1 MKPRH
6 CENITWDDLSWRS
19 DGSVAILPLNK
30 RIRVSVDVLI
40 AKLLITAA
48 HGSHHTHFVIN
59 TVRFKSYNT
68 ICSFVVS
75 SNFQTSFLRKRT
87 KMPKY
92 SLEMKILTNTV
103 ETLEPNNDNFAWQIT
118 VKCQC
123 GEVSTNWH
131 SIYKEEK
138 FDIPGS
144 RGEANFV
151 KKCKVCGK
159 VGSIDII
166 DGSISAYDAE
176 LGKAWQKVVMF
187 ECRGVKPVDFE
198 PGGGWIVT
206 AMSGARYENV
216 DLSEKTWAEYDENTL
231 NAMGG
236 GKQQSVE
243 LFVATAHNSEIPCDR
258 SNVETAVQRFWIVDF
273 DPVMNKAR
281 HYDIS
286 CNSSGMHVAVHMER
300 PFTGTVHLADRFS
313 QCRTVVESADSFA
326 MFFPNN
332 EANVGCN
339 IKEKDNRLTA
349 TLIFSNQRANLPR
362 NAIFGNDAV
371 DEVQCMLESTST
383 ESNNNNSKMIYT
395 HTGLTVIEQ
404 ATAAGDGD
412 DDGGSGTS
420 IVQES
425 TVHRQA
431 HLEILRDSSPVK
443 QVYIGETLLLSIW
456 ADYDAEGI
464 FVENCS
470 VTDALLEQPLLPLII
485 NGCCEYC
492 TVVCSVEPS
501 IIGHFHHVPDRL
513 QASFQAFKMADAE
526 QLYFQCVIKFCND
539 WCPQVEC
546 DNGNNAVVVTRGAT
560 RFRRIVNGIEQKS
573 QTAVY
578 SSVETLISILP
589 KESSTTPSQQLIGLT
604 SEMLNDSE
612 AQSWKF
618 ATSVVLL
625 FALSLLVASF
635 IVLLAYWQW
644 KRRLANAQ

>member
-19 DGSVAILPLNK
+19 DGSVTILPLNK

-59 TVRFKSYNT
+59 T
-68 ICSFVVS
+68 
-75 SNFQTSFLRKRT
+75 
-87 KMPKY
+87 PKY

-198 PGGGWIVT
+198 PGVLSNGGWIVT
-206 AMSGARYENV
+206 AMSGAP
-216 DLSEKTWAEYDENTL
+216 
-231 NAMGG
+231 
-236 GKQQSVE
+236 
-243 LFVATAHNSEIPCDR
+243 AHNSEIPCDR

-313 QCRTVVESADSFA
+313 QCRKVVESADSFA

-332 EANVGCN
+332 GANVGCN

-371 DEVQCMLESTST
+371 DEVQCMLESTSA

-412 DDGGSGTS
+412 SGSGTS

-485 NGCCEYC
+485 NGCCDYC

-546 DNGNNAVVVTRGAT
+546 DNGNNAVVVTRSAT

-578 SSVETLISILP
+578 SSVETLISVLP

-625 FALSLLVASF
+625 FALSLLVVSF

>member
-1 MKPRH
+1 M
-6 CENITWDDLSWRS
+6 E
-19 DGSVAILPLNK
+19 
-30 RIRVSVDVLI
+30 
-40 AKLLITAA
+40 
-48 HGSHHTHFVIN
+48 
-59 TVRFKSYNT
+59 
-68 ICSFVVS
+68 
-75 SNFQTSFLRKRT
+75 
-87 KMPKY
+87 
-92 SLEMKILTNTV
+92 
-103 ETLEPNNDNFAWQIT
+103 
-118 VKCQC
+118 
-123 GEVSTNWH
+123 
-131 SIYKEEK
+131 
-138 FDIPGS
+138 
-144 RGEANFV
+144 
-151 KKCKVCGK
+151 
-159 VGSIDII
+159 
-166 DGSISAYDAE
+166 
-176 LGKAWQKVVMF
+176 
-187 ECRGVKPVDFE
+187 
-198 PGGGWIVT
+198 
-206 AMSGARYENV
+206 
-216 DLSEKTWAEYDENTL
+216 
-231 NAMGG
+231 MGG

-243 LFVATAHNSEIPCDR
+243 LFVASEVVR

-313 QCRTVVESADSFA
+313 QCRKVVESADSFA

-332 EANVGCN
+332 GANVGCN

-371 DEVQCMLESTST
+371 DEVQCMLESTSA

-412 DDGGSGTS
+412 SGSGTP

-485 NGCCEYC
+485 NGC
-492 TVVCSVEPS
+492 SVEPS

-546 DNGNNAVVVTRGAT
+546 DNGNNAVVVTRSAT

-573 QTAVY
+573 QNAVY
-578 SSVETLISILP
+578 SSVETLISVLP

-625 FALSLLVASF
+625 FALSLLVVSF

>member
-19 DGSVAILPLNK
+19 CGSVTILPLNK

-59 TVRFKSYNT
+59 T
-68 ICSFVVS
+68 
-75 SNFQTSFLRKRT
+75 
-87 KMPKY
+87 PKY

-206 AMSGARYENV
+206 AMSGAP
-216 DLSEKTWAEYDENTL
+216 
-231 NAMGG
+231 
-236 GKQQSVE
+236 
-243 LFVATAHNSEIPCDR
+243 AHNSEIPCDR

-313 QCRTVVESADSFA
+313 QCRKVVESADSFA

-371 DEVQCMLESTST
+371 DEVQCMLESTSA

-404 ATAAGDGD
+404 ATAAGDD
-412 DDGGSGTS
+412 DSGSGTS

-546 DNGNNAVVVTRGAT
+546 DNGNNAVVVTRSAT

-578 SSVETLISILP
+578 SSVETLISVLP

-625 FALSLLVASF
+625 FALSLLVVSF

>member
-19 DGSVAILPLNK
+19 CGSVTILPLNK

-59 TVRFKSYNT
+59 T
-68 ICSFVVS
+68 
-75 SNFQTSFLRKRT
+75 
-87 KMPKY
+87 PKY

-198 PGGGWIVT
+198 PGVLSNVENCTYSTGGWIVT
-206 AMSGARYENV
+206 AMSGAP
-216 DLSEKTWAEYDENTL
+216 
-231 NAMGG
+231 
-236 GKQQSVE
+236 
-243 LFVATAHNSEIPCDR
+243 AHNSEIPCDR

-313 QCRTVVESADSFA
+313 QCRKVVESADSFA

-371 DEVQCMLESTST
+371 DEVQCMLESTSA

-404 ATAAGDGD
+404 ATAAGDD
-412 DDGGSGTS
+412 DSGSGTS

-492 TVVCSVEPS
+492 TVMFRRAKHYRSFSSCSRSFAS
-501 IIGHFHHVPDRL
+501 ILSSVQNGRRGTALFSMRDKILQRLVPT
-513 QASFQAFKMADAE
+513 
-526 QLYFQCVIKFCND
+526 
-539 WCPQVEC
+539 
-546 DNGNNAVVVTRGAT
+546 VVTRSAT

-578 SSVETLISILP
+578 SSVETLISVLP

-625 FALSLLVASF
+625 FALSLLVVSF

>member
-19 DGSVAILPLNK
+19 DGSVTILPLNK

-75 SNFQTSFLRKRT
+75 NNFQTSFLRKRT

-159 VGSIDII
+159 IGSIDII

-206 AMSGARYENV
+206 AMSGAP
-216 DLSEKTWAEYDENTL
+216 
-231 NAMGG
+231 
-236 GKQQSVE
+236 
-243 LFVATAHNSEIPCDR
+243 AHNSEIPCDR

-313 QCRTVVESADSFA
+313 QCRKVVESADSFA

-371 DEVQCMLESTST
+371 DEVQCMLESTSA

-412 DDGGSGTS
+412 SGSGTS

-546 DNGNNAVVVTRGAT
+546 DNGNNAVVVTRSAT

-578 SSVETLISILP
+578 SSVETLISVLP

-604 SEMLNDSE
+604 SETLNDSE

-625 FALSLLVASF
+625 FALSLLVVSF

>member
-19 DGSVAILPLNK
+19 DGSVTILPLNK

-59 TVRFKSYNT
+59 T
-68 ICSFVVS
+68 
-75 SNFQTSFLRKRT
+75 
-87 KMPKY
+87 PKY
-92 SLEMKILTNTV
+92 SLEIKILTNTV

-151 KKCKVCGK
+151 KRCKVCGK

-198 PGGGWIVT
+198 PGVLSNGGWIVT
-206 AMSGARYENV
+206 AMSGAP
-216 DLSEKTWAEYDENTL
+216 
-231 NAMGG
+231 
-236 GKQQSVE
+236 
-243 LFVATAHNSEIPCDR
+243 AHNSEIPCDR

-313 QCRTVVESADSFA
+313 QCRKVVESADSFA

-332 EANVGCN
+332 GANVGCN

-371 DEVQCMLESTST
+371 DEVQCLLESTSA

-412 DDGGSGTS
+412 SGSGTS

-485 NGCCEYC
+485 NGCCDYC

-578 SSVETLISILP
+578 SSVETLISVLP

-625 FALSLLVASF
+625 FALSLLVVSF

>member
-19 DGSVAILPLNK
+19 DGSVTILPLNK
-30 RIRVSVDVLI
+30 QIRVSVDVLI

-48 HGSHHTHFVIN
+48 HGSHHTDFVIN
-59 TVRFKSYNT
+59 T
-68 ICSFVVS
+68 
-75 SNFQTSFLRKRT
+75 
-87 KMPKY
+87 PKY

-206 AMSGARYENV
+206 AMSGAP
-216 DLSEKTWAEYDENTL
+216 
-231 NAMGG
+231 
-236 GKQQSVE
+236 
-243 LFVATAHNSEIPCDR
+243 AHNSEIPCDR
-258 SNVETAVQRFWIVDF
+258 SNVETAVQRFWIVDL

-313 QCRTVVESADSFA
+313 QCRKVVESADSFA

-349 TLIFSNQRANLPR
+349 TLIFSNQQANLPR

-371 DEVQCMLESTST
+371 DEVQCMLESTSA

-404 ATAAGDGD
+404 ATAAGD
-412 DDGGSGTS
+412 DGNSTS

-470 VTDALLEQPLLPLII
+470 VTDAQLEQPLLPLII

-546 DNGNNAVVVTRGAT
+546 DNGNNAVVVTRSAT

-573 QTAVY
+573 QNAVY

-625 FALSLLVASF
+625 FALSLLVVSF

>member
-19 DGSVAILPLNK
+19 DGSVTILPLNK

-59 TVRFKSYNT
+59 T
-68 ICSFVVS
+68 
-75 SNFQTSFLRKRT
+75 
-87 KMPKY
+87 PKY

-206 AMSGARYENV
+206 AMSGAP
-216 DLSEKTWAEYDENTL
+216 
-231 NAMGG
+231 
-236 GKQQSVE
+236 
-243 LFVATAHNSEIPCDR
+243 AHNSEIPCDR

-313 QCRTVVESADSFA
+313 QCRKVVESADSFA

-332 EANVGCN
+332 GANVGCN

-371 DEVQCMLESTST
+371 DEVQCMLESTSA

-412 DDGGSGTS
+412 SGSGTS

-485 NGCCEYC
+485 NGCCDYC

-546 DNGNNAVVVTRGAT
+546 DNGNNAVVVTRSAT

-578 SSVETLISILP
+578 SSVETLISVLP

-625 FALSLLVASF
+625 FALSLLVVSF

>member
-1 MKPRH
+1 
-6 CENITWDDLSWRS
+6 L
-19 DGSVAILPLNK
+19 
-30 RIRVSVDVLI
+30 
-40 AKLLITAA
+40 
-48 HGSHHTHFVIN
+48 
-59 TVRFKSYNT
+59 
-68 ICSFVVS
+68 
-75 SNFQTSFLRKRT
+75 Q
-87 KMPKY
+87 PKY

-198 PGGGWIVT
+198 PGVLSNVENCTYSTGGWIVT

-216 DLSEKTWAEYDENTL
+216 DLSEK
-231 NAMGG
+231 MGG

-243 LFVATAHNSEIPCDR
+243 LFVASEVVRWKIVCCSHSAHNSEIPCDR

-313 QCRTVVESADSFA
+313 QCRKVVESADSFA

-371 DEVQCMLESTST
+371 DEVQCMLESTSA

-412 DDGGSGTS
+412 SGSGTS

-470 VTDALLEQPLLPLII
+470 VTDVLLEQPLLPLII

-492 TVVCSVEPS
+492 TVPS

-546 DNGNNAVVVTRGAT
+546 DNGNNAVVVTRSAT

-578 SSVETLISILP
+578 SSVETLISVLP

-625 FALSLLVASF
+625 FALSLLVVSF

>member
-1 MKPRH
+1 MNTG
-6 CENITWDDLSWRS
+6 CF
-19 DGSVAILPLNK
+19 SVCK
-30 RIRVSVDVLI
+30 SVLLFFFFF
-40 AKLLITAA
+40 LLI
-48 HGSHHTHFVIN
+48 N
-59 TVRFKSYNT
+59 
-68 ICSFVVS
+68 
-75 SNFQTSFLRKRT
+75 
-87 KMPKY
+87 
-92 SLEMKILTNTV
+92 
-103 ETLEPNNDNFAWQIT
+103 
-118 VKCQC
+118 
-123 GEVSTNWH
+123 
-131 SIYKEEK
+131 
-138 FDIPGS
+138 IP
-144 RGEANFV
+144 A
-151 KKCKVCGK
+151 
-159 VGSIDII
+159 
-166 DGSISAYDAE
+166 
-176 LGKAWQKVVMF
+176 
-187 ECRGVKPVDFE
+187 
-198 PGGGWIVT
+198 
-206 AMSGARYENV
+206 
-216 DLSEKTWAEYDENTL
+216 
-231 NAMGG
+231 
-236 GKQQSVE
+236 
-243 LFVATAHNSEIPCDR
+243 AHNSEIPCDR

-313 QCRTVVESADSFA
+313 QCRKVVESADSFA
-326 MFFPNN
+326 MFFPNS

-349 TLIFSNQRANLPR
+349 TLIFSNQQANLPR

-371 DEVQCMLESTST
+371 DEVQCMLESTSA

-404 ATAAGDGD
+404 ATAAGDG
-412 DDGGSGTS
+412 DGGSGTS

-470 VTDALLEQPLLPLII
+470 VTDAQLEQPLLPLII

-492 TVVCSVEPS
+492 TVMFRRAEHYRSFSSCSRSFAS
-501 IIGHFHHVPDRL
+501 ILSSVQNGRRGTTLFSVRDKILQRLVPT
-513 QASFQAFKMADAE
+513 
-526 QLYFQCVIKFCND
+526 
-539 WCPQVEC
+539 
-546 DNGNNAVVVTRGAT
+546 VVVTRSAT
-560 RFRRIVNGIEQKS
+560 RLRRIVNGIEQKS
-573 QTAVY
+573 QNAVY

-625 FALSLLVASF
+625 FALSLLVVSF

>member
-1 MKPRH
+1 MNTGCFSICK
-6 CENITWDDLSWRS
+6 
-19 DGSVAILPLNK
+19 SVLLFFFF
-30 RIRVSVDVLI
+30 
-40 AKLLITAA
+40 LLI
-48 HGSHHTHFVIN
+48 N
-59 TVRFKSYNT
+59 
-68 ICSFVVS
+68 
-75 SNFQTSFLRKRT
+75 
-87 KMPKY
+87 
-92 SLEMKILTNTV
+92 
-103 ETLEPNNDNFAWQIT
+103 
-118 VKCQC
+118 
-123 GEVSTNWH
+123 
-131 SIYKEEK
+131 
-138 FDIPGS
+138 IP
-144 RGEANFV
+144 A
-151 KKCKVCGK
+151 
-159 VGSIDII
+159 
-166 DGSISAYDAE
+166 
-176 LGKAWQKVVMF
+176 
-187 ECRGVKPVDFE
+187 
-198 PGGGWIVT
+198 
-206 AMSGARYENV
+206 
-216 DLSEKTWAEYDENTL
+216 
-231 NAMGG
+231 
-236 GKQQSVE
+236 
-243 LFVATAHNSEIPCDR
+243 AHNSEIPCDR

-313 QCRTVVESADSFA
+313 QCRKVVESADSFA
-326 MFFPNN
+326 MFFPNS

-349 TLIFSNQRANLPR
+349 TLIFSNQQANLPR

-371 DEVQCMLESTST
+371 DEVQCMLESTSA

-404 ATAAGDGD
+404 ATAAGDG
-412 DDGGSGTS
+412 DGGSGTS

-470 VTDALLEQPLLPLII
+470 VTDAQLEQPLLPLII
-485 NGCCEYC
+485 NG
-492 TVVCSVEPS
+492 CSVEPS

-546 DNGNNAVVVTRGAT
+546 DNGNNAVVVTRSAT
-560 RFRRIVNGIEQKS
+560 RLRRIVNGIEQKS
-573 QTAVY
+573 QNAVY

-625 FALSLLVASF
+625 FALSLLVVSF